1 MNLPKLS
8 TKVMPDNS
16 EIIPYDE
23 AGIPLYVQYKYLSA
37 YLNSRAL
44 CHWHEDMEF
53 SYVKKGEWITMLTG
67 KYTAQ
72 GKWLYHGKRQTDA
85 L

>member
-1 MNLPKLS
+1 
-8 TKVMPDNS
+8 MPDNS

-53 SYVKKGEWITMLTG
+53 SYVKKGE
-67 KYTAQ
+67 
-72 GKWLYHGKRQTDA
+72 
-85 L
+85 